1 MVDQPVQLKHIATD
15 PDTGRDGC
23 PSFYE
28 TGDGRYIVQ
37 GYQLTSADA
46 RGQLVNFPEGED
58 AVIVT
63 KGLVDLI
70 VAHHKQ
76 TPA

>member
-1 MVDQPVQLKHIATD
+1 MQQPEQLKHIGTD
-15 PDTGRDGC
+15 PNTGRDGS

-28 TGDGRYIVQ
+28 TDDGRYIVQ
-37 GYQLTSADA
+37 GYQLTSAAA

-63 KGLVDLI
+63 KGLIDLI
-70 VAHHKQ
+70 VAHHNGG
-76 TPA
+76 TA

>member
-1 MVDQPVQLKHIATD
+1 MDQPKQLQHIATD

-28 TGDGRYIVQ
+28 TDDGRYIVQ
-37 GYQLTSADA
+37 GYQLTSGDA
-46 RGQLVNFPEGED
+46 RGQLVNFPDGED

-70 VAHHKQ
+70 VAHHNG
-76 TPA
+76 TMA